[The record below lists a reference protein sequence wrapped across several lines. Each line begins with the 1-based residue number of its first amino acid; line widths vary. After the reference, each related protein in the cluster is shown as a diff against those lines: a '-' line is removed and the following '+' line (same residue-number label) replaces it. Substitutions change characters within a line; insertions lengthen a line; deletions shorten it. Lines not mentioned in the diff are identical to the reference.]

1 MRDIIRLTKVSLI
14 SGFNL
19 HSFNI
24 KNIRINKKLWKLLL
38 AIAIIITFAVMYIGY
53 CRFIDKLSLTFI
65 QMNQSYYFN
74 ALLYNIMSLL
84 IFIFGIP
91 YIMAYFYFSKE
102 TEMLLALPIKPKNI
116 LVSKFLLLMIY
127 EYIIVFLAVTPAF
140 IINGIHQNAG
150 LVYYVISVILLL
162 IIPMAPLALCSIILM
177 LVARV
182 TNFSSKRNLIR
193 GIFLFLITFL
203 AIGIQIYLQNNAV
216 LIEQGEFYQ
225 NLLTNN
231 ETLINMLGNINP
243 LAKCLGTSLV
253 STLTIRSI
261 MNLLIFIIVNLMFFG
276 LFVFV
281 GDKVYLDGIIGG
293 NEVRSKKKELTD
305 KEFNREINKKSSSPY
320 LAIFKI
326 DFITILKT
334 PIYLFNCYGA
344 AIIVPIIIIL
354 PLMFGGEISSISIDS
369 ILDLYYVN
377 TDFANFIIA
386 GALILTC
393 LFNPTSATTFSREG
407 KYFWISRMIPVKSRD
422 QIIGRSISAL
432 LPQIFLV
439 IVLIIGLNSVLDV
452 EIGTYIIGCGLGLLS
467 SLPIILLGMI
477 VDIQRPLLNWSNPQ
491 RAVKQN
497 MNVIV
502 TMLLGSIIVLGLG
515 GLTWL
520 LLRLMVDSI
529 IIFIIDLFIILLLTI
544 ILYKIL
550 KNKIQVR
557 FVVIN

>member
-24 KNIRINKKLWKLLL
+24 KNIRINKQLWKLLL

-53 CRFIDKLSLTFI
+53 FKFIDKLSLTFI

-162 IIPMAPLALCSIILM
+162 IIPMVPLALCSIILM

-276 LFVFV
+276 LFVVV

-305 KEFNREINKKSSSPY
+305 KEFNREINKKSSPY

-452 EIGTYIIGCGLGLLS
+452 QIGTYIIGCGLGLLS
-467 SLPIILLGMI
+467 SVPIILLGMI

-520 LLRLMVDSI
+520 LLRLMVDSM
-529 IIFIIDLFIILLLTI
+529 IIFGIDLVIILLLTI

-557 FVVIN
+557 FVEINQ